1 LILYQAERDK
11 FKRQQQQQQEYN
23 SLFSFKKNR
32 QNCRQINA
40 FLFEKYRKNSFSFKE
55 KKQK

>member
-11 FKRQQQQQQEYN
+11 FKRQQQQEYN

-40 FLFEKYRKNSFSFKE
+40 FLFEEYRKNSFSFKE